1 MKALLAAVSSVA
13 LLQGCAY
20 LQAHVAQVVLVGT
33 VAGAAASTES
43 AVING
48 IELKEK
54 LAK

>member
-1 MKALLAAVSSVA
+1 MKGLLVAMASVA

-33 VAGAAASTES
+33 VAGAVASTES
-43 AVING
+43 AVVNG

-54 LAK
+54 LTK